1 MYFIFWNNIYTLMQQ
16 FDTEKLI
23 NNQYKL
29 MTRIG
34 RGSFGEVYKAINVES
49 NELVGVKLVT

>member
-1 MYFIFWNNIYTLMQQ
+1 
-16 FDTEKLI
+16 
-23 NNQYKL
+23 

-49 NELVGVKLVT
+49 NELVGVKLVTLISNNIKGTSRCCYAST